1 VEAVEVQLLIVLRWC
16 AREKQG
22 DLVVEDLE
30 KLLLTPE
37 EVRHLLVK
45 DLQVELVLALFKVLV
60 VEVHLKEEIKIS
72 QQQVLSAMGEMEL
85 QVL

>member
-45 DLQVELVLALFKVLV
+45 VLQVELVLAIFKVLV